1 VVWVGP
7 AAAPVVVAPAA
18 AVAVVVDV
26 AAVAVGAVDEDSGR
40 NAVIRKA
47 GAAT

>member
-1 VVWVGP
+1 
-7 AAAPVVVAPAA
+7 VVVAPAA

-26 AAVAVGAVDEDSGR
+26 ARAAAVAVGAVDEDSGR